1 MELEHTTTEPEFKI
15 IKDNKDEPDLKT
27 AQDFVG
33 GMVECITFPNGDVLI
48 VNEEGKLMN
57 LPLNPEGTALWRMTF
72 TKDKYAFGY
81 DDWVSGPAI
90 LIKHK
95 ALKNWA

>member
-1 MELEHTTTEPEFKI
+1 MIQTNT
-15 IKDNKDEPDLKT
+15 DNKTEERKNRFSGESYMLTKEEADRHDCIFLAEHMAEVHTDPD
-27 AQDFVG
+27 
-33 GMVECITFPNGDVLI
+33 
-48 VNEEGKLMN
+48 
-57 LPLNPEGTALWRMTF
+57 

-90 LIKHK
+90 LIKQK

>member
-1 MELEHTTTEPEFKI
+1 M
-15 IKDNKDEPDLKT
+15 
-27 AQDFVG
+27 G
-33 GMVECITFPNGDVLI
+33 
-48 VNEEGKLMN
+48 
-57 LPLNPEGTALWRMTF
+57 LPLNPEGTTLWRTTF